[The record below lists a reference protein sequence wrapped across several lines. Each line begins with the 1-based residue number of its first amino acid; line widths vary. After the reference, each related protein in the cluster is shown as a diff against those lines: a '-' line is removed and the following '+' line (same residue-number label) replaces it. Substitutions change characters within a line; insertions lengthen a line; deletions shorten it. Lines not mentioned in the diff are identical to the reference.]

1 MGKNKKQL
9 TQPTTR
15 KKRSLMNNIENCI
28 TSKTYHLGG
37 LFTADLPRL

>member
-9 TQPTTR
+9 TQPTR
-15 KKRSLMNNIENCI
+15 KTRSLMNNIENCI